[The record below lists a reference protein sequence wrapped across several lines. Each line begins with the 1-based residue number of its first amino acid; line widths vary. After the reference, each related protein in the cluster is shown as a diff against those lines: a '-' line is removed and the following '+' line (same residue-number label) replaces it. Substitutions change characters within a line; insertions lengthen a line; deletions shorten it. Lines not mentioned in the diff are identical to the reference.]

1 MGEPAWMTLAKAE
14 IGTLE
19 VKGSK
24 HNPKIV
30 GYFKDA
36 CHGEI
41 KDDETAW
48 CAAFVGAML
57 RRVGVEPNNKLGAR
71 TYETWG
77 ERLDAPVYGCVGV
90 KKRAGGQGWQGHV
103 GFVVAANPTTVW
115 MLGGNQSDSV
125 SIAPFSRW
133 QFTAFRWP
141 EGVPQSDVKLP
152 TTAPGKAGSEA

>member
-1 MGEPAWMTLAKAE
+1 MTDPKWMALAKAE
-14 IGTLE
+14 LGTLE
-19 VKGSK
+19 IKGSK

-36 CHGEI
+36 GHGEI
-41 KDDETAW
+41 KDDETPW
-48 CAAFVGAML
+48 CAGFVGAML
-57 RRVGVEPNNKLGAR
+57 RRAGIEPNGKLGAR

-77 ERLDAPVYGCVGV
+77 ERLDQPAYGCVGV
-90 KKRAGGQGWQGHV
+90 KKRAGGTGWQGHV

-115 MLGGNQSDSV
+115 MLGGNQADSV

-141 EGVPQSDVKLP
+141 DGVPMTDMRLP
-152 TTAPGKAGSEA
+152 AQAPGKAGSEA